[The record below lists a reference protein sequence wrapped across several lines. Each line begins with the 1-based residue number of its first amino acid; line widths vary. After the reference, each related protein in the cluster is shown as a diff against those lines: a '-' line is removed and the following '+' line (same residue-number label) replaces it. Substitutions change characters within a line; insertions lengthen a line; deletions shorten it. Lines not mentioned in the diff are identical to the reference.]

1 MLFYSSRAM
10 RYAQFARVPM
20 GNPNLKR
27 DTIHREREK
36 ENKQM
41 EKGLLLCP
49 KQCLSHVELY
59 EVSPSSAQKPFFPLA
74 DRPTADYL
82 FFSLSLPLSDLV
94 WSLTSILAL

>member
-1 MLFYSSRAM
+1 
-10 RYAQFARVPM
+10 
-20 GNPNLKR
+20 
-27 DTIHREREK
+27 
-36 ENKQM
+36 M

-94 WSLTSILAL
+94 WSLTSILALWPILFNTFKYILRAKLLKDQHEGKINA